1 MKRKRKQQVQG
12 VHDGERKKTAT
23 KNNKDIKNNLRG
35 NSKGSKKLQNRR
47 TILMSSVKI
56 SHLS

>member
-1 MKRKRKQQVQG
+1 MVVNTRNSN
-12 VHDGERKKTAT
+12 KK
-23 KNNKDIKNNLRG
+23 NKDIKNNLRG

-56 SHLS
+56 IHLS